1 MIIDYKNIKVKELQ
15 AICRALN
22 ETELL
27 AEPIEVKPVGQKK
40 QVLATAFVE
49 AIHECNDMGELNDVP
64 DEIYDYYL
72 AIAVPEEGD
81 VVEEVEGGVEEEAE
95 VEDGAEVEEDVEE
108 APPLPKRGRGRKAA
122 PQKEAPR
129 QAPARGRKGKGRP
142 RGDAEQPPEA
152 TKKRAVGRARV
163 APQQTEAP
171 KARPQVVNPQK
182 MTRAQL
188 FVEIV
193 SDGHPRTK
201 KELVKEM
208 VERYEGSTKEAPF
221 WVNVYVGVAIAF
233 GRMEKLANGTFVL
246 LE

>member
-15 AICRALN
+15 AICKALN
-22 ETELL
+22 DEDLL
-27 AEPIEVKPVGQKK
+27 EEPIEVKPVGQKK

-49 AIHECNDMGELNDVP
+49 AIHAINDDGKLNAVP
-64 DEIYDYYL
+64 DDIYDYYL

-81 VVEEVEGGVEEEAE
+81 VVEEVEEQEVVEE
-95 VEDGAEVEEDVEE
+95 VEE
-108 APPLPKRGRGRKAA
+108 APPPPKRGRGRKAA
-122 PQKEAPR
+122 QAKAAPAK
-129 QAPARGRKGKGRP
+129 QAAPARGRGRKAVP
-142 RGDAEQPPEA
+142 QPEEPVEEAKPQRPE
-152 TKKRAVGRARV
+152 GRARRAAATQKA
-163 APQQTEAP
+163 APAKAP
-171 KARPQVVNPQK
+171 KPQADSKK

-193 SDGHPRTK
+193 SDGEPRTK
-201 KELVKEM
+201 KELVNEM
-208 VERYEGSTKEAPF
+208 IERYEGSTKEAPF

>member
-49 AIHECNDMGELNDVP
+49 AIHECNDMGELNNVP

-81 VVEEVEGGVEEEAE
+81 VVEEVEAGVEEEAE
-95 VEDGAEVEEDVEE
+95 VVEDIEE
-108 APPLPKRGRGRKAA
+108 APPPPKRGRGRKTA

-142 RGDAEQPPEA
+142 KDAEKQPEA
-152 TKKRAVGRARV
+152 TKKRTVGRAKV
-163 APQQTEAP
+163 APQQTEEP
-171 KARPQVVNPQK
+171 KEKPQVVNPRK
-182 MTRAQL
+182 TTRAQL

-208 VERYEGSTKEAPF
+208 IERYEGSTTEAPF